1 MRRIIILVL
10 VSTSFLNPVLAQNEL
25 GGVNF
30 AVMALD
36 VDSGSRRTLER
47 ALVARLL
54 ENDYQVSA
62 SYSVIRNLRNMDNQ
76 TIRTRLSTAGYDAV
90 LIIRPLDIGRD
101 ATIETVQAY
110 LTPERYRTIAEFVGD
125 YRGDNFNS
133 RAVIHVVGFILD
145 ETQSLPVWQGVMWF
159 DDETHSVAEV
169 SETMAN
175 MVEYNLNH
183 YRPIIREQLG
193 LPILQ
198 ADQE

>member
-1 MRRIIILVL
+1 
-10 VSTSFLNPVLAQNEL
+10 
-25 GGVNF
+25 
-30 AVMALD
+30 
-36 VDSGSRRTLER
+36 
-47 ALVARLL
+47 
-54 ENDYQVSA
+54 
-62 SYSVIRNLRNMDNQ
+62 
-76 TIRTRLSTAGYDAV
+76 
-90 LIIRPLDIGRD
+90 
-101 ATIETVQAY
+101 VQAY